1 MSGDGDTQMRDESK
15 LKQNGGD
22 AKNASHLVVAICSS
36 LDQAMALIVAA
47 HKQATASN
55 QRKLMNFCMN
65 EQSSLC

>member
-1 MSGDGDTQMRDESK
+1 VSGDGDTQMRDESK

-55 QRKLMNFCMN
+55 QQK
-65 EQSSLC
+65 